1 MFKGFEIRCSILIL
15 ECIFFGMYLMEN
27 IRKTLYEDSVKISK
41 LSILKLLKQNFKK
54 NFSTFLRFP

>member
-1 MFKGFEIRCSILIL
+1 MFKGFEIRCSTLIL

-54 NFSTFLRFP
+54 KFSTFLRFP